1 MNVFETDSRLAFT
14 SGVVGTA
21 VVIFAALTLAVAA
34 ALVPLSGLT
43 FAFALGAIG
52 LLGFAAWLGYHTAQL
67 AHVSY
72 SLDRNAFVIRWGDL
86 REVIPMGNVQRLI
99 EADEVV
105 NDLRL
110 WRVPLPG
117 WWYGTGS
124 HPALGKVRA
133 YATAPPEE
141 QIIVVT
147 PEGSYAVS
155 PYDDEAFLDAFRTR
169 LEMRPTQNVAPARL
183 LPGFANW
190 ALWRDKVA
198 LTLLILALALNLGL
212 FGLSATRYPAAPA
225 QIALHFDAGGVAD
238 RLGSKSQLFVLPVIA
253 LITLV
258 ISLVGGMLLYRRKEK
273 MAAFL
278 LWGGSAAVQLLFLVA
293 TITLGFTSP
302 S

>member
-1 MNVFETDSRLAFT
+1 M
-14 SGVVGTA
+14 
-21 VVIFAALTLAVAA
+21 IFVALTLVVAA
-34 ALVPLSGLT
+34 VLVPLSGLT
-43 FAFALGAIG
+43 FVFALGALI

-72 SLDRNAFVIRWGDL
+72 SLDRNAFVIRWGNL

-117 WWYGTGS
+117 WWHGTGS
-124 HPALGKVRA
+124 HPALGKVHA

-147 PEGSYAVS
+147 PEGSYVVS
-155 PYDDEAFLDAFRTR
+155 PYDDAAFLDAFRVR
-169 LEMRPTQNVAPARL
+169 LEMRPTQHVTPARL
-183 LPGFANW
+183 LPGFATW
-190 ALWRDKVA
+190 ALWRDKIA
-198 LTLLILALALNLGL
+198 LLLLILAPALNLGL

-225 QIALHFDAGGVAD
+225 QIALHFDAEGAAD
-238 RLGSKSQLFVLPVIA
+238 RFGSKSQLFVLPVIA
-253 LITLV
+253 FITLG
-258 ISLVGGMLLYRRKEK
+258 ISLVSGMLLYRRNDK

-278 LWGGSAAVQLLFLVA
+278 LWGGNAAIQILFLVA
-293 TITLGFTSP
+293 IITLGFTTP